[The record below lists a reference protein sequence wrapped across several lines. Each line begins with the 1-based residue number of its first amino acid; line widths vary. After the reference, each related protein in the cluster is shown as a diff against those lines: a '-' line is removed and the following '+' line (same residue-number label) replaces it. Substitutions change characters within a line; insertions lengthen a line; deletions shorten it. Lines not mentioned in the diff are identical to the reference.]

1 MFLYLI
7 HIFQFTLW
15 EGGTRGVAFIHSKML
30 SKPGT
35 VSSALIHV
43 SDWLPTLL
51 SAAGFANGE
60 YVAYYLTLNADKNY
74 YVIRNAG

>member
-1 MFLYLI
+1 MFLYLC
-7 HIFQFTLW
+7 IFQFTLW

-60 YVAYYLTLNADKNY
+60 YVAYFHAYYL
-74 YVIRNAG
+74 

>member
-1 MFLYLI
+1 MYLYLYLYT
-7 HIFQFTLW
+7 FQFTLW
-15 EGGTRGVAFIHSKML
+15 EGGTRGVAFIHSNML

-60 YVAYYLTLNADKNY
+60 YVAYYL
-74 YVIRNAG
+74 